1 MAKAREESTLVP
13 TQFRLA
19 GMDWRVVFSETL
31 ADLGQC
37 DNDTNTITIRQG
49 MSKQQTEQAFC
60 HELVHA
66 IFYTMGNT
74 DDHDE
79 KLVEGFVQLLYQYL
93 RCAA

>member
-1 MAKAREESTLVP
+1 MAKAREEPTLVP

-19 GMDWRVVFSETL
+19 GMDWRVLFSETL
-31 ADLGQC
+31 SDLGQC

-49 MSKQQTEQAFC
+49 MSRQQTEQAFC

-66 IFYTMGNT
+66 IFFTMGM

-79 KLVEGFVQLLYQYL
+79 KLVEGFSQLLYQYL
-93 RCAA
+93 RGNA